1 MGRCVVFSTR
11 LGAAANSRDVPIP
24 NAFKFDEV
32 ESLGKLVR
40 AMLESDHLW
49 KSALAAQQ
57 GYREWVLNNEPV
69 FRDEVAALLDWAG
82 LV

>member
-11 LGAAANSRDVPIP
+11 LGAAANAVDVPIP

-49 KSALAAQQ
+49 RSALTAQRD
-57 GYREWVLNNEPV
+57 YREWVLNNQRV
-69 FRDEVAALLDWAG
+69 FRDEVAGLLDWVG
-82 LV
+82 LS